1 MVLSFENHLID
12 PIFFSSDPRL
22 SKKAE
27 ESLLVDNQALQ
38 FAQVKTDTDNGKRR
52 QEREATLIGNQALP
66 VKKMRL
72 WYGCDV
78 STAI

>member
-52 QEREATLIGNQALP
+52 RERGSSDWKSGSSCQKNEIM
-66 VKKMRL
+66 VRL
-72 WYGCDV
+72 
-78 STAI
+78 